1 MKIEIFKAPEETENV
16 VKVSLVQDPDGVAII
31 AVDDSGMT
39 ISIIARLQN
48 NGCLRLYDGINPSL
62 GLRLCGD
69 GYIVIDETPQ

>member
-1 MKIEIFKAPEETENV
+1 MKIEIFKAPKETENIVRV
-16 VKVSLVQDPDGVAII
+16 VLIQRPSGAAMA
-31 AVDDSGMT
+31 AVDASGKA
-39 ISIIARLQN
+39 ISFIAELQN